1 MDWARH
7 LQVSENGSYRLT
19 LYRQNGQN
27 FSCLSDAPDALPAD
41 AGIVACVRLS
51 GMNAFVCDC
60 HPPLNRAVCMR
71 DAFPLKRCLDALA
84 REAPRTRAYAD
95 EALSLTAGLA
105 LIEFLR
111 CVEDE
116 ALPLPSKAQRAAA
129 AVQHM
134 LNEYRHPWRVEELSA
149 QAGVSSSYL
158 TKFCRRE
165 YGKSPMA
172 LLLGTA
178 AKAGRNRRQCVRGR
192 RIFRCILFF
201 PPVSPEARQAAA
213 RFSFKTR
220 TVRSR
225 RMPNHTVRGLI
236 FPRRSFP
243 PRCPCRLE

>member
-19 LYRQNGQN
+19 LYRQDGQN
-27 FSCLSDAPDALPAD
+27 FACLSDAPDALPAD
-41 AGIVACVRLS
+41 ADIVACVRLS
-51 GMNAFVCDC
+51 GMNAFVCDR
-60 HPPLNRAVCMR
+60 HPPLNRAVCLR

-84 REAPRTRAYAD
+84 REAPRARAYAD
-95 EALSLTAGLA
+95 EALSLTVGLA

-116 ALPLPSKAQRAAA
+116 ALPQPSKAQRAAA

-172 LLLGTA
+172 LLLGRRLDVAVTQLQKPDATVGSACEA
-178 AKAGRNRRQCVRGR
+178 AGFSDVYYFSRLFRQKLGR
-192 RIFRCILFF
+192 
-201 PPVSPEARQAAA
+201 
-213 RFSFKTR
+213 
-220 TVRSR
+220 
-225 RMPNHTVRGLI
+225 
-236 FPRRSFP
+236 P
-243 PRCPCRLE
+243 PRDFLSKPER